1 MSGRALMRAIRVAQY
16 GGPEVLR
23 VDFQVPV
30 PVPTDTQVLVEVKAA
45 SVNPVDTYIRNGT
58 YSIKPPLPY
67 TPGADGAGIVSQIGA
82 SVTKFKEGDKV
93 FLIRTVS
100 GGYAEYTVA
109 EEAMVGKLPDR
120 LSFSH
125 GAGLGVPCYTAYR
138 ALCIK
143 AKDKL
148 KPGNTVLVHG
158 SSSAAVVLAC
168 VQIGVSKGLKVLVT
182 AGTPELLDLMLKQGA
197 AGAFSYKEQGY
208 TDKILAAT
216 NGTGPD
222 IIIEMTANVNLETDL
237 KIINKGG
244 IIVVVGNRGNTEV
257 TPRFLMHKES
267 IVTGMELWNSPPE
280 EWVEMHQGISEGLN
294 AGWLQPNVQK
304 EYKLEEAGL
313 AHKDFMN
320 KSQTAGK
327 KVIVM

>member
-1 MSGRALMRAIRVAQY
+1 MGCAMNH
-16 GGPEVLR
+16 PEIILLS
-23 VDFQVPV
+23 
-30 PVPTDTQVLVEVKAA
+30 VLVEVKAA
-45 SVNPVDTYIRNGT
+45 GVNPVDTYIRNGT
-58 YSIKPPLPY
+58 YAVKPPLPY

-120 LSFSH
+120 LSFSQ

-143 AKDKL
+143 AKDKM

-158 SSSAAVVLAC
+158 ASGAVGLAC
-168 VQIGVSKGLKVLVT
+168 VQIGVAKGLRVLGT
-182 AGTPELLDLMLKQGA
+182 AGTPEGLDLVLKNGA
-197 AGAFSYKEQGY
+197 AGAFNHKEQGY

-216 NGTGPD
+216 NGAGPD
-222 IIIEMTANVNLETDL
+222 IILEMLANVNLETDL
-237 KIINKGG
+237 EIINKGG
-244 IIVVVGNRGNTEV
+244 IIVVVGSRGNIEV
-257 TPRFLMHKES
+257 TPRFFMHKEA
-267 IVTGMELWNSPPE
+267 IVTGMALWNSPPE
-280 EWVEMHQGISEGLN
+280 EWLEMHQGISDGLN

-313 AHKDFMN
+313 AHEEVIN
-320 KSQTAGK
+320 NSGTTGK
-327 KVIVM
+327 RVIVM